1 MFVSSFMTT
10 KIMPT
15 FQQVENILTTAAVK
29 LHPSEVHGLICGT
42 ICSSPKVPSNWDEV
56 LGENLPEKV
65 IEVMKALFEFTA
77 QQLRD
82 FSFDFTLLLPDD
94 HSHLPVRA
102 EALTLW
108 CQGFLTGLH
117 EVYEELKTHEA
128 TEVVEALN
136 DLIEIA
142 KMNFEDVVPSE
153 EDESAYVELVEYV
166 RMAVIL
172 IYQTMNEAELPVIQ
186 SDVVKH
192 LH

>member
-1 MFVSSFMTT
+1 MTT
-10 KIMPT
+10 KTMPT
-15 FQQVENILTTAAVK
+15 FQQVENILTDAVVK

-42 ICSSPKVPSNWDEV
+42 ICSNPNVPSNWDEV
-56 LGENLPEKV
+56 LAEDLPENV

-77 QQLRD
+77 QQLHN
-82 FSFDFTLLLPDD
+82 FSFDFILLLPDD

-117 EVYEELKTHEA
+117 EVYEELQTNEA
-128 TEVVEALN
+128 TEVVEAMN

-142 KMNFEDVVPSE
+142 KMKFEEVVASE

-172 IYQTMNEAELPVIQ
+172 IYQTMNEAELPVLQ
-186 SDVVKH
+186 SDVAKH